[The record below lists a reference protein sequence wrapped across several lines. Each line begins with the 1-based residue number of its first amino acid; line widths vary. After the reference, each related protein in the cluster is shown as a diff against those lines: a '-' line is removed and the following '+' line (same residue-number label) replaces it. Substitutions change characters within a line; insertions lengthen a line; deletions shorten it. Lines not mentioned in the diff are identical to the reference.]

1 MIRPYRDGDGPAI
14 VDLWRRCDL
23 LRPWNDPE
31 GDIERKLACDPEMLL
46 VAEEDGAITGSVMV
60 GDDGHRGWVNYL
72 AVDPGR
78 RRLGI
83 GAALMAE
90 AERLLIARGCVKLN
104 LQIRSENHEAA
115 GFYARLG
122 YGIDDVISMGRRLID
137 RD

>member
-1 MIRPYRDGDGPAI
+1 ML
-14 VDLWRRCDL
+14 V
-23 LRPWNDPE
+23 
-31 GDIERKLACDPEMLL
+31 ER
-46 VAEEDGAITGSVMV
+46 VDGAAPHERDVAALVHVAAQRLGVP
-60 GDDGHRGWVNYL
+60 R
-72 AVDPGR
+72 AR

-83 GAALMAE
+83 GAALMTE

-104 LQIRSENHEAA
+104 LQIRSENQAAA